1 MNQGNLQDYLKK
13 HVLTLRQCLRIMS
26 GMLEG
31 LAFLHEP
38 QGNKCTV
45 VHRDIKSKNILLK
58 TVETSK
64 SEKELTL
71 TACIADFGLAAVF
84 NSPQIDEQ
92 VTGQVGT
99 FRYMSPEVL
108 EGATEFTIPAFQR
121 IDVYAMA
128 LVMWEVLSRSSLD
141 VDDVDI
147 PDYKQPFEDMTS
159 PYPSLGE
166 MRDVVVNR
174 KRRPEFRSAITTH
187 PVGGEIEF
195 TIRDMWHTIADGRI
209 TASRARE
216 RINAMNGCDSQ
227 GSEGYHS
234 SDEHSQNRSAVPINV
249 EGDCEAADGNL
260 INNNLSDVME
270 ELSPSQDV
278 HQS

>member
-1 MNQGNLQDYLKK
+1 
-13 HVLTLRQCLRIMS
+13 MS

-31 LAFLHEP
+31 LAFLHET
-38 QGNKCTV
+38 QGNKFTV

-58 TVETSK
+58 SIG
-64 SEKELTL
+64 SAADKEMAL

-84 NSPQIDEQ
+84 SSPQIDEQ

-108 EGATEFTIPAFQR
+108 EGATEFTVPAFQR

-128 LVMWEVLSRSSLD
+128 LVMWEVLSRTSLGD
-141 VDDVDI
+141 GDDEVA
-147 PDYKQPFEDMTS
+147 PYKQPFEDVTS
-159 PYPSLGE
+159 TYPSLGE

-174 KRRPEFRSAITTH
+174 KLRPEFRPAITQHPVASAI
-187 PVGGEIEF
+187 EY

-209 TASRARE
+209 TASLARE
-216 RINAMNGCDSQ
+216 RVNAMNGCDSH

-234 SDEHSQNRSAVPINV
+234 SSDHNRKTSVSSTTRDSCEGGEHLAGEGSLSSSGFNMVMDGLQRERVPLR
-249 EGDCEAADGNL
+249 EL
-260 INNNLSDVME
+260 ISEDR
-270 ELSPSQDV
+270 
-278 HQS
+278 